1 MASIYLKS
9 IPCENLLGCDLSQIN
24 NDYSIN
30 SQDILSKLSEITPN
44 DIKPINHHI
53 VQSSGGILVNYSS
66 DTSIN
71 FIYTSENQLKLKSAN
86 INAELSNITKEHRE
100 IYISEV
106 PNSIYN
112 ISNQDLITEL
122 KSKYNINILYLK
134 KFYIPEKN
142 SKDYLRYLVIAL
154 DSTENRNKFTESNKS
169 IYLSSIKLLVANKRK
184 SSGRKR
190 SFQPQTP
197 FTPQTQTYITRSAQY
212 QGNALPNL
220 SSWAGPRNNSVEGS
234 QKNISTGYT
243 KLYPKRQPSNHSPQ
257 VQNSG
262 YRPILQATPSQNSGY
277 NPIPHASPSQNS
289 GYNPIPH
296 ASPPQNSGYRP
307 IPQASPSQ
315 NNSASPQNSNL
326 LKQCYPQQSDLE
338 FRQQLEATNLACLT
352 LSQGLEYPDSYVKCL
367 NKTLKYMGHP
377 MVTIPNSVLDIS
389 KGVYFRKNN
398 KNSVNNNIPL
408 FKTDINLCPPV
419 PNSLSSPI
427 SSPFQS
433 DTSITRHLPTTA
445 PPQTVASTLLP
456 SSAQPVNNPYL
467 PDPAFLQTPQI
478 PISSAPFCSTEP
490 FIPSV
495 PFFRYPLP
503 NSALSQFNPNLN
515 LHSHSLTKI
524 I

>member
-1 MASIYLKS
+1 MASIYLKG
-9 IPCENLLGCDLSQIN
+9 IPCENLLGCDDLSQIN

-30 SQDILSKLSEITPN
+30 SQEILSKLSEITPN

-234 QKNISTGYT
+234 QKIYQ
-243 KLYPKRQPSNHSPQ
+243 LD
-257 VQNSG
+257 
-262 YRPILQATPSQNSGY
+262 ILNYIQKD
-277 NPIPHASPSQNS
+277 NPVTIHP
-289 GYNPIPH
+289 
-296 ASPPQNSGYRP
+296 R
-307 IPQASPSQ
+307 
-315 NNSASPQNSNL
+315 
-326 LKQCYPQQSDLE
+326 
-338 FRQQLEATNLACLT
+338 F
-352 LSQGLEYPDSYVKCL
+352 
-367 NKTLKYMGHP
+367 KTLG
-377 MVTIPNSVLDIS
+377 I
-389 KGVYFRKNN
+389 G
-398 KNSVNNNIPL
+398 L
-408 FKTDINLCPPV
+408 FY
-419 PNSLSSPI
+419 
-427 SSPFQS
+427 
-433 DTSITRHLPTTA
+433 R
-445 PPQTVASTLLP
+445 LLP
-456 SSAQPVNNPYL
+456 HKTLGIILFPMLAPHKTLGIILFHMLAPHKTLGIDLFHRLAPHKTTVLL
-467 PDPAFLQTPQI
+467 P
-478 PISSAPFCSTEP
+478 
-490 FIPSV
+490 
-495 PFFRYPLP
+495 
-503 NSALSQFNPNLN
+503 
-515 LHSHSLTKI
+515 KI
-524 I
+524 AIC